1 VTVDELVLA
10 GLRLTFSP
18 FPPTVHNRPVNRA
31 TVAVVGAGPA
41 GLAAAATLKQAG
53 VAAVVLEQRSQV
65 GASWRGHYD
74 RLHLHTAR
82 TLSDLPGLSFP
93 RRNGRWV
100 PRDGVVSYLQD
111 YAERNELEIR
121 FDTAVRRI
129 VRGNG
134 GWVLPTE
141 QGDQME
147 SDQLE
152 VEQVVMATG
161 YNRRPFLPDWPGRDG
176 YTGELVHAGS
186 YGNSVPYQGKQ
197 VLVVGAGNSGAEIAV
212 DLVEGGAAGV
222 RLSVRTPAH
231 VFPRQA
237 FGVPSQAVGI
247 VARHLPV
254 AVADRLLATLQR
266 VLVGDLSRHGMPKPK
281 SRPYSDYLSR
291 DVIPILDVGL
301 VKLLKSRA
309 VEVVSAVEAF
319 DGARVMLSDGSTVTP
334 DAVIA
339 ATGYRRDLEPLV
351 GHLGVLEES
360 GRPLVHGADTHPS
373 APGLYFVGFT
383 NPLSGNLR
391 ELGIQARAIAKVV
404 AAAQG

>member
-1 VTVDELVLA
+1 MN
-10 GLRLTFSP
+10 
-18 FPPTVHNRPVNRA
+18 HA

-53 VAAVVLEQRSQV
+53 VEVVVLEQRSQV

-82 TLSDLPGLSFP
+82 TLSDLPGLGYP
-93 RRNGRWV
+93 RRHGRWV
-100 PRDGVVSYLQD
+100 PRDGVVSYLED
-111 YAERNELEIR
+111 YADRNELEIR
-121 FDTAVRRI
+121 FDTAVRR
-129 VRGNG
+129 VERCDG
-134 GWVLPTE
+134 GWVLPTA
-141 QGDQME
+141 QGE
-147 SDQLE
+147 QLE
-152 VEQVVMATG
+152 MQQVVMATG
-161 YNRRPFLPDWPGRDG
+161 YNRRPFLPDWPGLDG
-176 YTGELVHAGS
+176 FTGELVHAGS
-186 YGNSVPYQGKQ
+186 YRNSVPYHGKQ

-237 FGVPSQAVGI
+237 FGVPSQVVGI
-247 VARHLPV
+247 VARRLPV

-301 VKLLKSRA
+301 IKLLKSRA
-309 VEVVSAVEAF
+309 VEVVSSVEAF
-319 DGARVMLSDGSTVTP
+319 SEARVMLTDGSTVTP

-351 GHLGVLEES
+351 GHLGVLEAS

-404 AAAQG
+404 AAAR